1 MKTVGVFEAKTR
13 FSALIADAIA
23 GESTIVTKN
32 GKPVAEIG
40 PVKSTDA
47 TRAKLA
53 AERIRALRGRLSRGG
68 KLKGINIRDLMNE
81 GRK

>member
-13 FSALIADAIA
+13 FSALIADAVA

-40 PVKSTDA
+40 PVKSQDV

-53 AERIRALRGRLSRGG
+53 ADRIRALRLRLVRGG
-68 KLKGINIRDLMNE
+68 KLKGANIRELMYE

>member
-13 FSALIADAIA
+13 FSALIADAVA

-40 PVKSTDA
+40 PVKGTDA

-53 AERIRALRGRLSRGG
+53 AERIRALRTRLSRGG
-68 KLKGINIRDLMNE
+68 KLKGINIRDLMYE